1 MWKRNDVQK
10 LSIERTKLK
19 YSGLNNHKILKLL
32 LVSVY
37 LMSLKIFAQAIL

>member
-19 YSGLNNHKILKLL
+19 SCGLNNHKMLKLL
-32 LVSVY
+32 LVSLY
-37 LMSLKIFAQAIL
+37 LMPLKIFA